1 MTPDART
8 EACDEMRLLI
18 QAEIDGEIDAG
29 RAALLA
35 AHVAECEGCAA
46 TRERLVAL
54 SAALRGALPSY
65 AAPPA
70 LREAVLRRV
79 AEARPQA
86 PPTPRQAPWQ
96 TPWQGMVRRWREALA
111 FGGGAAVAAA
121 VALLLVLP
129 RGGGEIAQDV
139 ASAHIRALQPGHLMD
154 VVSTDQHTVK
164 PWFDGRLDF
173 APPVKDLAKQG
184 FPLIGGRLDYLDGH
198 PAAAL
203 VYGRAKH
210 LIDLYVWPAQ
220 GGTSGS
226 PTAPRI
232 GARNGYNLVD
242 WRQDGMQLWAV
253 SDVEAAQLRAFV
265 RDWRATR

>member
-18 QAEIDGEIDAG
+18 QAEIDGEIDAA
-29 RAALLA
+29 RAASLA

-46 TRERLVAL
+46 TRERLVKL

-70 LREAVLRRV
+70 LREAVLRRI
-79 AEARPQA
+79 AEAQPQRPA
-86 PPTPRQAPWQ
+86 RPLPRQTPLPQ
-96 TPWQGMVRRWREALA
+96 TPLQSIVRRWREALA

-129 RGGGEIAQDV
+129 RGGGDLAQDIT
-139 ASAHIRALQPGHLMD
+139 SAHIRALQPGHLMD
-154 VVSTDQHTVK
+154 VISTDQHTVK
-164 PWFDGRLDF
+164 PWFDGRVDF
-173 APPVKDLAKQG
+173 APPVKDLAARG

-203 VYGRAKH
+203 VYRREKH
-210 LIDLYVWPAQ
+210 LIDLYVWPVQ
-220 GGTSGS
+220 GAS
-226 PTAPRI
+226 TAPRT
-232 GARNGYNLVD
+232 GERNGYNLVY
-242 WRQDGMQLWAV
+242 WRQNGMQLWAV
-253 SDVEAAQLRAFV
+253 SDLEAAQLRAFV
-265 RDWRATR
+265 HDWRAMH

>member
-1 MTPDART
+1 
-8 EACDEMRLLI
+8 
-18 QAEIDGEIDAG
+18 
-29 RAALLA
+29 
-35 AHVAECEGCAA
+35 
-46 TRERLVAL
+46 
-54 SAALRGALPSY
+54 
-65 AAPPA
+65 
-70 LREAVLRRV
+70 VLRRL
-79 AEARPQA
+79 ATAQA
-86 PPTPRQAPWQ
+86 PVPPPRQAPWQ
-96 TPWQGMVRRWREALA
+96 TLWQGMVRRWREALA

-121 VALLLVLP
+121 VVLLLVLP
-129 RGGGEIAQDV
+129 GGGGEIAQDV

-173 APPVKDLAKQG
+173 APPVKDLAAQG

-203 VYGRAKH
+203 VYRRAKH

-220 GGTSGS
+220 SSTSGG
-226 PTAPRI
+226 PTAPRT
-232 GARNGYNLVD
+232 GERNGYHLVH

-265 RDWRATR
+265 RDWRAMR